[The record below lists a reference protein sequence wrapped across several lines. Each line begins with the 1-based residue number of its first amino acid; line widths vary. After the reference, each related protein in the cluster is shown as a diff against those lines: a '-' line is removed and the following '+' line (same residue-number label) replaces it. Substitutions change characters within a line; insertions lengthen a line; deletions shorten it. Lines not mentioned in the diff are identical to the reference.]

1 MKKTATTKA
10 ILAIFG
16 FIPLA
21 VRREI
26 FQAISLLFYHLSS
39 KHRLIT
45 LHNLKCAYPEKS
57 IYDLIKIAKGAYRNL
72 GIVAAEFFQIPSLTR
87 ENIRDLVE
95 FEGIENYTRTAAKK
109 KGMFLFT
116 AHFGNWELMVASFAL
131 LGQPPTFIY
140 RPLDSPILEN
150 LITYVRTCKGSNPL
164 PKDRSM
170 RQVLRLIRKNEI
182 VGTLLDQNMA
192 WEEGVF
198 VDFFGRPAC
207 TTDGL
212 ATLAL
217 HTGAPVIP
225 AFMIR
230 TESGKYRFVI
240 EEEVEIID
248 TGDPEK
254 DALINT
260 QNFTEIIEDVVR
272 RYPDQWLWVHQ
283 RWKTKKH
290 QMVV

>member
-26 FQAISLLFYHLSS
+26 FKAISLLFYHLSS
-39 KHRLIT
+39 KHRLIA

-57 IYDLIKIAKGAYRNL
+57 MDDLIKIAKGAYRNL

-95 FEGIENYTRTAAKK
+95 FEGIENYTRAAAKK

-116 AHFGNWELMVASFAL
+116 AHFGNWELMAASFAL

-150 LITYVRTCKGSNPL
+150 LVTYVRTCKGNNPL

-198 VDFFGRPAC
+198 VDFFGRPCC
-207 TTDGL
+207 TTDSV
-212 ATLAL
+212 ARLAL
-217 HTGAPVIP
+217 HTGAPIIP
-225 AFMIR
+225 AFMVR
-230 TESGKYRFVI
+230 MESGKYIFVI
-240 EEEVEIID
+240 EEEVEIVD

-260 QNFTEIIEDVVR
+260 QNFTKIIEDVVR
-272 RYPDQWLWVHQ
+272 EYPDQWLWIHQ
-283 RWKTKKH
+283 RWKTKRH
-290 QMVV
+290 HAV